1 MSFPGTTRLYAVL
14 IVLGLS
20 EGSNQAQNIAAAES
34 NTARLSNNAGHAGTS
49 STDLVA
55 AMVAPQFTPQCEL

>member
-1 MSFPGTTRLYAVL
+1 MSFPSATRLFAVL

-20 EGSNQAQNIAAAES
+20 EGNNQAQSIAAAES
-34 NTARLSNNAGHAGTS
+34 NTARLSNNAGHVCTS